1 MRFAIAT
8 SDRYLG
14 VFESFLSAGWEPVK
28 LFSTALNN
36 RTDFNQ
42 AVVARAE
49 QLKIEVQLSPIRD
62 RDLKDLADRGCAVLV
77 VASYNWRICDW
88 RPHLAYAVNFHAS
101 PLPEGRGPYPAV
113 RAILE
118 NRQQWGVSCHRL
130 EHDFDAG
137 DVLAQERF
145 PLSVDECHESLD
157 LKTQMAAIRLA
168 ERVAGNFTELW
179 AGAEAQGQ
187 GSYWVRWTDA
197 ERTIDF
203 TRSVEDILRHAR
215 AFGLLESL
223 AQING
228 ISIHVRRIAGWCEAH
243 SHLPGTLAYRN
254 NRTLVVAAGD
264 GYIGV
269 IEWSLIAAHEAGNI
283 GR

>member
-14 VFESFLSAGWEPVK
+14 VFEAFLRAGWEPVK

-42 AVVARAE
+42 AVIACAE
-49 QLKIEVQLSPIRD
+49 RLQMEVQLSPIRD
-62 RDLKDLADRGCAVLV
+62 RDLKDLADRGCAVLA
-77 VASYNWRICDW
+77 VASYNWRIADW
-88 RPHLAYAVNFHAS
+88 RPHLPYAVNFHS
-101 PLPEGRGPYPAV
+101 SLLPEGRGPYPAV

-118 NRQQWGVSCHRL
+118 NRRLWGVSCHKL
-130 EHDFDAG
+130 EQQFDAG
-137 DVLAQERF
+137 DVLAQETF
-145 PLSVDECHESLD
+145 PMSDDECHERLD
-157 LKTQMAAIRLA
+157 LKIQMAAIRLA
-168 ERVAGNFTELW
+168 ERVANRFGELW
-179 AGAEAQGQ
+179 QGAAPQGP
-187 GSYWVRWTDA
+187 GSYWKRWTEE

-203 TRSVEDILRHAR
+203 TRPVEDILRHAR

-223 AQING
+223 ARINDVA
-228 ISIHVRRIAGWCEAH
+228 IYVRRVVGWREPH
-243 SHLPGTLAYRN
+243 RHPPGTLVHSN
-254 NRTLVVAAGD
+254 NRSLVVAAAD

-269 IEWSLIAAHEAGNI
+269 IEWSLIAAHEAGGI

>member
-8 SDRYLG
+8 ADRYLG
-14 VFESFLSAGWEPVK
+14 VFDALLRAGWEPVK
-28 LFSTALNN
+28 LFSTALDN

-42 AVVARAE
+42 AVIARAA

-62 RDLKDLADRGCAVLV
+62 RDLADLAERGCDALV
-77 VASYNWRICDW
+77 VASYNWRIGNW
-88 RPHLAYAVNFHAS
+88 RPHLAHAVNFHAS
-101 PLPEGRGPYPAV
+101 PLPDGRGPYPAV

-118 NRQQWGVSCHRL
+118 DRRQWGVSCHRL

-137 DVLAQERF
+137 AVLAQELF
-145 PLSVDECHESLD
+145 PMSADESHESLD

-168 ERVAGNFTELW
+168 QRVAGNFTELW
-179 AGAEAQGQ
+179 AGARDQGR
-187 GSYWVRWTDA
+187 GSYWVRWTEA

-203 TRSVEDILRHAR
+203 SRPVADILRHAR

-223 AQING
+223 ASVNG
-228 ISIHVRRIAGWCEAH
+228 ITIHVRRIVGWCEAH
-243 SHLPGTLAYRN
+243 SHSPGTLVHNN
-254 NRTLVVAAGD
+254 NRSLVIAAAD
-264 GYIGV
+264 GYVGV
-269 IEWSLIAAHEAGNI
+269 IEWSLIAAHEAASI